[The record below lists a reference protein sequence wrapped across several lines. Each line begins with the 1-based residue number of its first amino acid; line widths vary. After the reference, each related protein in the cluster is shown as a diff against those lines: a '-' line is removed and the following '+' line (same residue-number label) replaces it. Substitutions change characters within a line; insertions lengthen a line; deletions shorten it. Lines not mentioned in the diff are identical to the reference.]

1 MAIPEGIIVNGVNG
15 HNHAVT
21 NGVNGNGHGAPN
33 GTALSGHSVNDHATS
48 GPSANGEEL
57 DGRSSTLPSLANGS
71 SSSGEIPIAIC
82 GMAVRLP
89 GGVATPQQFWE
100 FLVNKGD
107 GRCRVPETRYNVS
120 AFYSS
125 SKKPGSVIT
134 EYGYFLDESMGL
146 GALDTSFFT
155 MSRPEVER
163 TDPQQRMMLEVAR
176 ECFEDA
182 GVTNWRGKTIGC
194 YIGNF
199 GEDWLEMFAK
209 EPQQWGM
216 HRAGGYGDYVISNRV
231 SYEMD
236 LRGPRYVCSLPPK
249 TFCSILTT
257 RVSKYDYPHSLF
269 ISSNSPQRSLRG
281 DSRRRL

>member
-1 MAIPEGIIVNGVNG
+1 MAVPEGTVVDSANS

-21 NGVNGNGHGAPN
+21 NSVNGNGHGAPN
-33 GTALSGHSVNDHATS
+33 GAALNGHSFTI
-48 GPSANGEEL
+48 
-57 DGRSSTLPSLANGS
+57 PSLVNGS

-120 AFYSS
+120 TFYSS

-134 EYGYFLDESMGL
+134 EYGYFLDESIGL

-155 MSRPEVER
+155 MSRSEMER

-176 ECFEDA
+176 ESFEDA

-236 LRGPRYVCSLPPK
+236 LRGPRYVPAPK
-249 TFCSILTT
+249 DIVF
-257 RVSKYDYPHSLF
+257 HSDHLCF
-269 ISSNSPQRSLRG
+269 QV
-281 DSRRRL
+281 

>member
-1 MAIPEGIIVNGVNG
+1 MAIPEGTIVNGVNG

-21 NGVNGNGHGAPN
+21 NGVNGNGHGALN
-33 GTALSGHSVNDHATS
+33 GHSVNGHATND
-48 GPSANGEEL
+48 PSANGEEL
-57 DGRSSTLPSLANGS
+57 NGRSSTILSLVNGS

-107 GRCRVPETRYNVS
+107 GRCRVPETRHNLS
-120 AFYSS
+120 TFYSG

-134 EYGYFLDESMGL
+134 EYGYFLDESIGL
-146 GALDTSFFT
+146 GALDTSFFA
-155 MSRPEVER
+155 MSRSEVER
-163 TDPQQRMMLEVAR
+163 TDPQQRMMLEVAK

-199 GEDWLEMFAK
+199 GSKCLPKNLNNGACTELAATEIMSSQIASLTRWICAA
-209 EPQQWGM
+209 QG
-216 HRAGGYGDYVISNRV
+216 I
-231 SYEMD
+231 
-236 LRGPRYVCSLPPK
+236 VCSLPPRH
-249 TFCSILTT
+249 FA
-257 RVSKYDYPHSLF
+257 PF
-269 ISSNSPQRSLRG
+269 
-281 DSRRRL
+281 